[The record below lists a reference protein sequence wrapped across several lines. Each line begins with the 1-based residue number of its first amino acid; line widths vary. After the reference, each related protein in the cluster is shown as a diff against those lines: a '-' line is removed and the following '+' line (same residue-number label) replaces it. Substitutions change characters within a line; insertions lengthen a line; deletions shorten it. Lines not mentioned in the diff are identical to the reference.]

1 MGQTGPSERLINE
14 LTIPQNQIFSVSA
27 VDASRNSRYNTRPAF
42 APTQSSWATI
52 PRGGDDDKNSAS
64 TTAPDMSSLLSG
76 LNSLPGM
83 PDLSQPPSPEQMQQ
97 SMAQF
102 QTLLSS
108 PQFQS
113 ILNDPQ
119 KLDEQMDVIR
129 QAILNS
135 IKEMEKGDN
144 PMMTMMMEQVKS
156 QVAGSFPGG
165 WDGIKALIEDEAKFK
180 EMAKGFVDV
189 VKGLEE
195 EDWSSIMSQMGAAG
209 MGGGMPGM
217 GLPGMDMANTLAGL
231 DDLSED

>member
-1 MGQTGPSERLINE
+1 MRSAPFLLVRESPSERLRKRAHK
-14 LTIPQNQIFSVSA
+14 LPSPQNQIFSVSA
-27 VDASRNSRYNTRPAF
+27 VDASRSSRFNTRPAF

-64 TTAPDMSSLLSG
+64 ATTPDMSSLLSG
-76 LNSLPGM
+76 LNGLPGM

-102 QTLLSS
+102 QSLLSS

-119 KLDEQMDVIR
+119 KLDEQM
-129 QAILNS
+129 
-135 IKEMEKGDN
+135 E
-144 PMMTMMMEQVKS
+144 VKS
-156 QVAGSFPGG
+156 QVASSFPGG

-180 EMAKGFVDV
+180 EMARGFVDV
-189 VKGLEE
+189 VKGLGE

-217 GLPGMDMANTLAGL
+217 GLPGMDTANTLAGL